1 MIFLSS
7 WWKAQPSSSEPAPRD
22 LSFPACADNYV
33 FEVDELRL
41 ICLECFLQLILAHVL
56 RFLLELLHLFVLLVL
71 PPQQIPLI
79 A

>member
-1 MIFLSS
+1 
-7 WWKAQPSSSEPAPRD
+7 
-22 LSFPACADNYV
+22 V